1 MTTPVCYLADTSA
14 LIRLGHPEV
23 AAVLAPLVQA
33 GVVATCAVGDLDFLS
48 RLPDPA
54 ELEAIRD
61 SRALAFP
68 WLTTHDDDLRR
79 ALAIQYLLADAGQVA
94 PWPALV
100 VAAVAERH
108 QVAVLHYDRAFDQ
121 ISRATGQP
129 MAWVVPEGSLP

>member
-1 MTTPVCYLADTSA
+1 MTTPVRYLADTSA

-23 AAVLAPLVQA
+23 AAVLAPRVQA
-33 GVVATCAVGDLDFLS
+33 GVVATCAVVDLDFLS

-54 ELEAIRD
+54 EMEAIRD
-61 SRALAFP
+61 ARALAFP
-68 WLTTHDDDLRR
+68 WLPTDDDDLKR
-79 ALAIQYLLADAGQVA
+79 ALAVQYLLADAGLVV

-108 QVAVLHYDRAFDQ
+108 QATVLHYDSAFDQ

-129 MAWVVPEGSLP
+129 MDWVVPEGSLP